1 MGLNTRN
8 VFENFENFFFLL
20 NKSQLKE
27 EKNMTNE
34 KTYASVCF
42 NSNFFFQLTL
52 YGTKLMTMKKFIE
65 NEEKKSLKNAQTKL
79 NLKQHKRIALMCI
92 SE

>member
-52 YGTKLMTMKKFIE
+52 YGTKLMTMKKIIK
-65 NEEKKSLKNAQTKL
+65 NGEKKKFKECTNKVEFKTT
-79 NLKQHKRIALMCI
+79 
-92 SE
+92 